1 MEFAMQTQEQ
11 VVNTQSIQTETQ
23 TQTIDL
29 DQPLQIGDLKVNK
42 IDIRKP
48 NTQALKG
55 LKIADLLQGDV
66 TSICTIL
73 PRISSPTLS
82 PYDVNQLEPSDIAQ
96 VAGVI
101 MLFLQTKSVRAEL
114 LQKQ

>member
-1 MEFAMQTQEQ
+1 MPTQTAEQ
-11 VVNTQSIQTETQ
+11 AENTQAIQAETQ
-23 TQTIDL
+23 TVYLDL
-29 DQPLQIGDLKVNK
+29 PFKSGGIEVTK
-42 IDIRKP
+42 IDVRKP
-48 NTQALKG
+48 NVHALKG

-73 PRISSPTLS
+73 PRISTPTLT
-82 PYDVNQLEPSDIAQ
+82 PHDVNQLEPSDIAQ

>member
-1 MEFAMQTQEQ
+1 MQTQEQ
-11 VVNTQSIQTETQ
+11 AVNTQAIQSE

-29 DQPLQIGDLKVNK
+29 DQPLKMGGLEVSK
-42 IDIRKP
+42 IEIRKP

-82 PYDVNQLEPSDIAQ
+82 QYDVNQLEPSDIAQ